1 MKIVAD
7 SGLFGIEEL
16 VAQLE
21 GVCELQLLSGRDI
34 SPAQL
39 RDAEALLVRSITPV
53 NEALLEGSQVRFV
66 GTATSGVNHIDTVF
80 LGRAA
85 IQLVDA
91 KGANAAAVVD

>member
-53 NEALLEGSQVRFV
+53 NEAAARRQ
-66 GTATSGVNHIDTVF
+66 SGEVCRDCYKRREPH
-80 LGRAA
+80 
-85 IQLVDA
+85 
-91 KGANAAAVVD
+91 